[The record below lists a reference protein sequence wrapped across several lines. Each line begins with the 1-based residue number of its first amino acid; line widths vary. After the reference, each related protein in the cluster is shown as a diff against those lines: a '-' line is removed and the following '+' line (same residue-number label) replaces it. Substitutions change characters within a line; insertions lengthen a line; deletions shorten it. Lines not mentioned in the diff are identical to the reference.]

1 MGKILSTVGV
11 AGGLFVSAC
20 NTCAS
25 QSETALPEE
34 VPRLSMADVS
44 GQDPEDGEEDFS
56 LPKHDWN
63 GLRMMTTEAQVR
75 KTLKSLGFSAKLDR
89 NKTYLTF
96 DPLRQIIHIRKKSD
110 DITSLV
116 FMETERKER
125 VLKNVWGLR
134 LMFLSNRLIQFSP
147 QYFTCPVEL
156 VEPDDEY
163 VPADDMES
171 RLKDTFGEP
180 NVLDGEVEVVSPG
193 GEEKTREKVCLWGDG
208 ELSVLFR
215 KTNDAGIIRYALI
228 FSSPEGL
235 RAVEKHL
242 SRSLQFKEKKS
253 QPEAINF

>member
-25 QSETALPEE
+25 QSEPPLPQEA
-34 VPRLSMADVS
+34 PGPSMADVS
-44 GQDPEDGEEDFS
+44 GQDPDEGDEDFA

-75 KTLKSLGFSAKLDR
+75 KTLKSLGFSVKLDR
-89 NKTYLTF
+89 NKTYLTYDSF
-96 DPLRQIIHIRKKSD
+96 RQIVHIRKKSD

-116 FMETERKER
+116 LMETERKER

-134 LMFLSNRLIQFSP
+134 LVFLNNRLIQFSP

-163 VPADDMES
+163 VPADDMEG

-180 NVLDGEVEVVSPG
+180 NVLDGEVEVVSA

-215 KTNDAGIIRYALI
+215 KTDDAGIIRYSLI

-242 SRSLQFKEKKS
+242 SRSVQFKEKKS